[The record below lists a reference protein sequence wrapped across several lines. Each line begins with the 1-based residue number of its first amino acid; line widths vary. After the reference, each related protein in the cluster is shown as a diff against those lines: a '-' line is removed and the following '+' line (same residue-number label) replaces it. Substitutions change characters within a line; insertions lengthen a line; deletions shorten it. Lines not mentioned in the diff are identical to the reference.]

1 MSNFIPRLNVLYY
14 KHILDKSFKRFFHE
28 YNDKFVKSG
37 EEYILTKQFVKSK
50 IKKLFKSYIV
60 EELKNHITK
69 YSISSPDYYIIIGS
83 CFPKD
88 NILLKYKQDNYI
100 PEKIFKIIDKE
111 PLLKYYLKEHDIR
124 VDIMMFNDV
133 FEELFVYFS
142 NQKNIKKEFGN
153 DVRNLFMIDNDRLDC
168 KMMYETIRHVFG
180 KANVVNLQK
189 KNGIEDFVINSLNEK
204 IDNYVHGKHSL
215 IESNVLEMDK
225 AEIRQNI
232 CNFMNS

>member
-1 MSNFIPRLNVLYY
+1 
-14 KHILDKSFKRFFHE
+14 
-28 YNDKFVKSG
+28 
-37 EEYILTKQFVKSK
+37 
-50 IKKLFKSYIV
+50 
-60 EELKNHITK
+60 
-69 YSISSPDYYIIIGS
+69 
-83 CFPKD
+83 
-88 NILLKYKQDNYI
+88 
-100 PEKIFKIIDKE
+100 
-111 PLLKYYLKEHDIR
+111 
-124 VDIMMFNDV
+124 
-133 FEELFVYFS
+133 
-142 NQKNIKKEFGN
+142 
-153 DVRNLFMIDNDRLDC
+153 MIDNDRLDC